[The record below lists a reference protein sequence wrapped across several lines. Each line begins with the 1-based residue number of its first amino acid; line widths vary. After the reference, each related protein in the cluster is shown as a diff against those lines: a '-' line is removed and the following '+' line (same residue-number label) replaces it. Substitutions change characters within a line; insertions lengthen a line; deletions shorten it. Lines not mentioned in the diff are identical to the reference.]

1 MCILYMANPKVSAAW
16 RAAFSRTLPEMDFR
30 EWPDIGNPDEVHYLI
45 TWEGNLDV
53 INMLPNLRAVYAA
66 GAGVDQFDMSNF
78 PKGLRLI
85 RLVDESMADI
95 MAEYVLFAVLA
106 LHRDMLIYR
115 QHQIEKA
122 WDPRAIVP
130 AAKRRV
136 GVMGAGQLGL
146 TTLKKLEALG
156 FQFCAWNRS
165 LKTVPG
171 GQCFVGNAQLGDFLA
186 QCDIL
191 VNLLPLTAE
200 TSGIFNKDLFR
211 QLPRGAGLVNVGRGA
226 HLVEDDL
233 LDALEDGT
241 LGGAVLDVFTTEPP
255 EQHHPFWTHPRILV
269 TPHIASNVQVEGSV
283 AIIAQNMEREALG
296 MEPLNVVDTARGY

>member
-1 MCILYMANPKVSAAW
+1 
-16 RAAFSRTLPEMDFR
+16 
-30 EWPDIGNPDEVHYLI
+30 
-45 TWEGNLDV
+45 
-53 INMLPNLRAVYAA
+53 
-66 GAGVDQFDMSNF
+66 
-78 PKGLRLI
+78 
-85 RLVDESMADI
+85 MADI

-115 QHQIEKA
+115 QHQIEKT

-156 FQFCAWNRS
+156 FQFGAWNRS

-191 VNLLPLTAE
+191 VNLLPL
-200 TSGIFNKDLFR
+200 
-211 QLPRGAGLVNVGRGA
+211 
-226 HLVEDDL
+226 
-233 LDALEDGT
+233 
-241 LGGAVLDVFTTEPP
+241 
-255 EQHHPFWTHPRILV
+255 
-269 TPHIASNVQVEGSV
+269 
-283 AIIAQNMEREALG
+283 
-296 MEPLNVVDTARGY
+296 